1 MADQQDAAPSFPR
14 PPTAFVDG
22 EDRSIEIREYDGD
35 RAALLALYDAIDTED
50 RAQGLPPM
58 TQTAIENWIDDIT
71 SEGVHVVAWHDDRA
85 VGHACLLPAG
95 EIGHELAIFVRSAY
109 QQARIGTNLLR
120 TLLGAGTE
128 AGVSRVWLTVR
139 QDNVV
144 ARNLYDSAGFEKLE
158 QSDGASIADVEM
170 ARAL

>member
-1 MADQQDAAPSFPR
+1 MVDQQDESQFPR

-22 EDRSIEIREYDGD
+22 EDRSIEIRTYDAE
-35 RAALLALYDAIDTED
+35 RAALLALYDAIDPED

-58 TQTAIENWIDDIT
+58 TATAVENWIDDIT
-71 SEGVHVVAWHDDRA
+71 AEGVHVVAWHGDRA

-128 AGVSRVWLTVR
+128 AGADRVWLTVR